1 VSPID
6 ARMIRAL
13 DMTGSV
19 VVITG
24 GADELAWLQVTTQIF
39 VPGAL
44 GADRVR
50 DCSERALR

>member
-1 VSPID
+1 
-6 ARMIRAL
+6 MIRAL